1 MTWPCVCCGYFTL
14 SEPTGESDDICQ
26 VCYWQDDSV
35 DNRDTEVLGPNRV
48 RLSVARANYERFGAH
63 EERWLPHVRPPRPAE
78 LPPHARRATPL

>member
-14 SEPTGESDDICQ
+14 SEPNGESDDICQ

-48 RLSVARANYERFGAH
+48 RLSVARANYERCGAH
-63 EERWLPHVRPPRPAE
+63 EERWLPHVRPPQPEE
-78 LPPHARRATPL
+78 LPPHAHRATPL